1 MSQPLKI
8 TPEQQQA
15 LNQSAGAPVY
25 LVDATGV
32 DAVVMMRA
40 ELFKT
45 ISGEQFDIAETYPA
59 QEQALAEVWADPQ
72 LDEYTDQDGSPVN

>member
-25 LVDATGV
+25 LVDATSGGT
-32 DAVVMMRA
+32 VVMMRA
-40 ELFKT
+40 ELFRT
-45 ISGEQFDIAETYPA
+45 ISGEKFDIAETYPA
-59 QEQALAEVWADPQ
+59 QEQALADVWADPQ
-72 LDEYTDQDGSPVN
+72 LDQYTDQDDSPID